1 MVDLKNIED
10 PKIQELVDDA
20 IKHPENYVLKPQK
33 EGGGNNYF
41 NEEMREIL
49 IKKENIKSF
58 LLMTKIDAP
67 VLQTYMIR
75 KGKLTYTPSI
85 TELGIFSFFI
95 SNSIT
100 GEIILNEVDGL
111 LPRTKQ
117 ADCNEGGVNAGFAV
131 IDHLLLT
138 DCEVKDLKPSLP
150 DLNL

>member
-1 MVDLKNIED
+1 MVDLKTIED

-67 VLQTYMIR
+67 VL
-75 KGKLTYTPSI
+75 
-85 TELGIFSFFI
+85 
-95 SNSIT
+95 
-100 GEIILNEVDGL
+100 
-111 LPRTKQ
+111 
-117 ADCNEGGVNAGFAV
+117 
-131 IDHLLLT
+131 
-138 DCEVKDLKPSLP
+138 
-150 DLNL
+150 